1 MVGLA
6 ELLETNGFLVIDGA
20 MGTELFAAGLT
31 AGDPPELWNLD
42 HPDRIRAIHQ
52 AYVDAGSDIV
62 LTNSF
67 GGNRHRLK
75 LHSLELRVHELN
87 AAAAANARAVAD
99 SVDDGVIPAAEA
111 EDLCIVCGVFIA
123 KGAESDKLIYDYNYQ
138 ATKDAIASAMSGS
151 PSAEAVVE
159 AREGAAHPFA
169 GLDS

>member
-6 ELLETNGFLVIDGA
+6 ELLEANGFLVIDGA

-67 GGNRHRLK
+67 GGNPHRLK
-75 LHSLELRVHELN
+75 LHSREGRVPERH
-87 AAAAANARAVAD
+87 AAAAAAGSD
-99 SVDDGVIPAAEA
+99 SQV
-111 EDLCIVCGVFIA
+111 
-123 KGAESDKLIYDYNYQ
+123 
-138 ATKDAIASAMSGS
+138 
-151 PSAEAVVE
+151 
-159 AREGAAHPFA
+159 
-169 GLDS
+169 

>member
-6 ELLETNGFLVIDGA
+6 ELLEANGFLVIDGA

-75 LHSLELRVHELN
+75 LHSLE
-87 AAAAANARAVAD
+87 
-99 SVDDGVIPAAEA
+99 GV
-111 EDLCIVCGVFIA
+111 
-123 KGAESDKLIYDYNYQ
+123 Y
-138 ATKDAIASAMSGS
+138 
-151 PSAEAVVE
+151 PS
-159 AREGAAHPFA
+159 
-169 GLDS
+169 

>member
-6 ELLETNGFLVIDGA
+6 ELLEANGFLVIDGA

-52 AYVDAGSDIV
+52 AYVDAGSDII

-75 LHSLELRVHELN
+75 LHSLEGRVPELN
-87 AAAAANARAVAD
+87 AAAAFGSGTRASSEWSFKRWRLPPKELVRTMSD
-99 SVDDGVIPAAEA
+99 PA
-111 EDLCIVCGVFIA
+111 
-123 KGAESDKLIYDYNYQ
+123 S
-138 ATKDAIASAMSGS
+138 T
-151 PSAEAVVE
+151 
-159 AREGAAHPFA
+159 
-169 GLDS
+169 